1 MRPISNSPEI
11 LLAQALGNHP
21 VQTTTGARLTTHN
34 ALTIGGVSV
43 RLGAVMVCFWNASGI
58 SVIVEAGRSVY
69 VVRSDEKQPFSAHLH
84 GEQPG
89 NNELISLPEVYGLL
103 P

>member
-1 MRPISNSPEI
+1 MRPTSSSSEI
-11 LLAQALGNHP
+11 LLAEALGNDT

-58 SVIVEAGRSVY
+58 SVIVEAGGRFTWF
-69 VVRSDEKQPFSAHLH
+69 VRTKSSPFWLTYMAS
-84 GEQPG
+84 
-89 NNELISLPEVYGLL
+89 SLAITSYYH
-103 P
+103 

>member
-1 MRPISNSPEI
+1 MALELLLYLFDRSPVAPIRPISNSSEI
-11 LLAQALGNHP
+11 LLAEALGNDT

-58 SVIVEAGRSVY
+58 SVIVEA
-69 VVRSDEKQPFSAHLH
+69 AW
-84 GEQPG
+84 
-89 NNELISLPEVYGLL
+89 
-103 P
+103 